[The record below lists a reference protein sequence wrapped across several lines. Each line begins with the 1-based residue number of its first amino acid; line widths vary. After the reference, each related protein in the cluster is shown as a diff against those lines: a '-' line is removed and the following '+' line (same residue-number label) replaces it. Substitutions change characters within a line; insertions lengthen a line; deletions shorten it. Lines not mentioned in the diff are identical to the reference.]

1 MATDDQHVDR
11 REFLQASAIAGIAAF
26 ASGASNHAQAQLS
39 SDSVTADTT
48 AGTPVRVRRVVT
60 GHDEDGRAIVAIDEI
75 VENVISRREGHQG
88 AVIWSTGEMPADNMD
103 REDGAARILATSDDN
118 GTVFRIVQYDPGVV
132 PRQHRT
138 QSIDYAVIMSG
149 EITMGLDDG
158 DVQLRAGD
166 VLVQRGTI
174 HNWVNHG
181 SVPCV
186 VAFILCAA
194 KPIEAGGQ
202 TLEATG

>member
-1 MATDDQHVDR
+1 MATDSHRVDR
-11 REFLQASAIAGIAAF
+11 REFLQVSAVAGLAAL
-26 ASGASNHAQAQLS
+26 ASGAGDNVQAQS
-39 SDSVTADTT
+39 SLDPSISETG
-48 AGTPVRVRRVVT
+48 AGTPLRVRRVVT
-60 GHDEDGRAIVAIDEI
+60 GHDEAGRAIVAIDEI
-75 VENVISRREGHQG
+75 VENVSSRREGHQG
-88 AVIWSTGEMPADNMD
+88 AVIWSTGETPADNMD
-103 REDGAARILATSDDN
+103 PEDGAARTLATSDDN

-138 QSIDYAVIMSG
+138 QSIDYAVVMSG

-158 DVQLRAGD
+158 EVQLRTGD

-194 KPIEAGGQ
+194 KPIEVGNK
-202 TLEATG
+202 TLGATG